1 MPQKVNPQQGIT
13 DQARIYR
20 KDSGTDITSKLG
32 KMTSLSWNI
41 NENSER
47 EADVNSGASY
57 RANTDTLVTVDG
69 SVTFRVSAFDIW
81 RLMGDYNESSGTWTV
96 TLTDALPLHRIEAQV
111 QETSD
116 ERVLEI
122 YAVKFGRGE
131 INVDKDGFMTATF
144 DYQAVLDDQGNPL
157 YHFHDNET
165 ISDPGV
171 EGYSKR
177 GFDTEF
183 TIEGTAVG
191 SGQSFTFIYNRDLDA
206 DKGIE
211 PNDGRQRRAPTQL
224 IEQLKDFQVNG
235 DVDITDFQVFKETLD
250 DDTFPLT
257 SQDRRTEKEVG
268 LGLAQ
273 STSGETKWSGAKLN
287 PLTGELANDANKRQ
301 VSVEGTAT
309 GATITGST
317 S

>member
-13 DQARIYR
+13 DQARIIR
-20 KDSGTDITSKLG
+20 KASSEDITSKLG
-32 KMTSLSWNI
+32 KMLSLSYNI
-41 NENSER
+41 NESSER

-57 RANTDTLVTVDG
+57 RSNTDTLVTVDG
-69 SVTFRVSAFDIW
+69 SVSFRVSAFDIF
-81 RLMGDYNESSGTWTV
+81 RLQGTYVDNGDGTWDV
-96 TLTDALPLHRIEAQV
+96 ILDDSLPLFRIKAQV

-116 ERVLEI
+116 DRLLDI

-131 INVDKDGFMTATF
+131 INVDKNGFMTATF
-144 DYQAVLDDQGNPL
+144 DYQAVLDDSGNPL
-157 YHFHDNET
+157 YEFQDDTT
-165 ISDPGV
+165 ITDPGV

-224 IEQLKDFQVNG
+224 IEQLKDFQVQG
-235 DVDITDFQVFKETLD
+235 DVDITDFQVFKEVLD

-257 SQDRRTEKEVG
+257 SQDRRTEKTVG

-273 STSGETKWSGAKLN
+273 NTSGSIEWSGAKLN
-287 PLTGELANDANKRQ
+287 PLGGELANDADKRQ
-301 VSVEGTAT
+301 VNVEGNAT

-317 S
+317 

>member
-13 DQARIYR
+13 DQARIIR
-20 KDSGTDITSKLG
+20 KASSTDITSKLG
-32 KMTSLSWNI
+32 KMLNLSWNI
-41 NENSER
+41 NESSER

-57 RANTDTLVTVDG
+57 RTNTDTLVTVDG
-69 SVTFRVSAFDIW
+69 SVSFRVTAFDIF
-81 RLMGDYNESSGTWTV
+81 RLQGTYSESAGTWTV
-96 TLTDALPLHRIEAQV
+96 TLDDTLPLFHIRAQV
-111 QETSD
+111 QETTD
-116 ERVLEI
+116 DRLLDI

-131 INVDKDGFMTATF
+131 VSVDKDGFMVATF
-144 DYQAVLDDQGNPL
+144 DYQAVLDDSGNKL
-157 YHFHDNET
+157 YEFKDDET

-183 TIEGTAVG
+183 TIEDNAVG
-191 SGQSFTFIYNRDLDA
+191 SGQSFTFTYNRDLDA

-224 IEQLKDFQVNG
+224 IEQLKDFQVQG

-250 DDTFPLT
+250 QDTFPLT
-257 SQDRRTEKEVG
+257 SPDRRTEKTVG
-268 LGLAQ
+268 LGLTQ
-273 STSGETKWSGAKLN
+273 DTSGKVEWSGAKLN
-287 PLTGELANDANKRQ
+287 PLSGELANDAGKRQ
-301 VSVEGTAT
+301 VGIEGKAI

-317 S
+317 

>member
-13 DQARIYR
+13 DQARIIR
-20 KDSGTDITSKLG
+20 KSDSTDITSKLG
-32 KMTSLSWNI
+32 KMLSLSWNI

-47 EADVNSGASY
+47 EADVNSGANY
-57 RANTDTLVTVDG
+57 RSNTDTLVTVDG
-69 SVTFRVSAFDIW
+69 TVSFRVSALDIF
-81 RLMGDYNESSGTWTV
+81 RLQGTYNESGGTWTV
-96 TLTDALPLHRIEAQV
+96 TLEDTLPLFRIKAQV
-111 QETSD
+111 QETTD
-116 ERVLEI
+116 DRLLDI

-131 INVDKDGFMTATF
+131 VNVDKDGFMVATF
-144 DYQAVLDDQGNPL
+144 DYQAVLDDSGNSL
-157 YHFHDNET
+157 YEFQDDTT

-191 SGQSFTFIYNRDLDA
+191 SGQSFTFTYNRDLDA

-224 IEQLKDFQVNG
+224 IEQLKDFQVQG

-257 SQDRRTEKEVG
+257 SQDRRTEKTVG

-273 STSGETKWSGAKLN
+273 STSGSIEWTGAKLN
-287 PLTGELANDANKRQ
+287 PLSGELSNDAGKRQ
-301 VSVEGTAT
+301 VGIEGNAT